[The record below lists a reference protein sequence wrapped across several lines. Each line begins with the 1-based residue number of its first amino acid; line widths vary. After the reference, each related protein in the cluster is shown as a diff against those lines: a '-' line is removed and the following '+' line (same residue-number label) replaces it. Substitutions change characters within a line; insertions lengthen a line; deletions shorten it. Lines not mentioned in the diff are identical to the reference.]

1 MIKICSLSSDTE
13 FKKILKQKKIHTDLF
28 IIYFGKTFS
37 NPHKNEINMSFI
49 IKKKIGNA
57 VKRNKIKRKLKS
69 AVLKNMNIINRKFV
83 YLIFAKKKTFE
94 QKFSILSDQ
103 MYRTLDEI
111 NKLKK

>member
-49 IKKKIGNA
+49 IKKKNW
-57 VKRNKIKRKLKS
+57 
-69 AVLKNMNIINRKFV
+69 
-83 YLIFAKKKTFE
+83 
-94 QKFSILSDQ
+94 
-103 MYRTLDEI
+103 
-111 NKLKK
+111 